1 MMPAAYPPDLDLD
14 PAGGHRPLAVVL
26 LSPLAFA
33 LVFASWTIFAV
44 LGVEL
49 KGVLGFGEA
58 RFAVLLA
65 MPMAVGGLASLP
77 MAALARRVGG
87 RRVMIACL
95 LLICPFLWGQIS
107 SRQAIITRRP
117 PTRRARAAM
126 GSDASPPTAMGM
138 ASSTAKRASP
148 NPSTP
153 LSSTPSTA
161 KMVQLAN
168 TSAKASGE
176 SSTTARGR
184 WPPAGSRSRSGG

>member
-1 MMPAAYPPDLDLD
+1 MSQPVYYTHGGMTPTPYAPLTRRATLPRLPPTPFRSPARDHACCL
-14 PAGGHRPLAVVL
+14 PARPGPGSCRGPSAPAVVL

-95 LLICPFLWGQIS
+95 LLICPFLWGLS
-107 SRQAIITRRP
+107 H
-117 PTRRARAAM
+117 
-126 GSDASPPTAMGM
+126 
-138 ASSTAKRASP
+138 AKIGRASCRERV
-148 NPSTP
+148 
-153 LSSTPSTA
+153 SS
-161 KMVQLAN
+161 
-168 TSAKASGE
+168 SAVEGSVEG
-176 SSTTARGR
+176 RG
-184 WPPAGSRSRSGG
+184 G